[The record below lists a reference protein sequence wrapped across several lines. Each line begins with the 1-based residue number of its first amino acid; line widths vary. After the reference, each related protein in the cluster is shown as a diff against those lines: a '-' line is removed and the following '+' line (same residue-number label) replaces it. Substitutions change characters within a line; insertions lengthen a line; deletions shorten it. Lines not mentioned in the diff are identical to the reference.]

1 MARSGGRV
9 FQRLGTGFSGADTN
23 FKDAWENDRV
33 RPLLETLARLDGNIP
48 CYTVRVGDVCDPSGA
63 LGGEG
68 LAVGATLAAGFLA
81 YLKNTTIGLAD
92 DSNPRFT
99 QHPIGA
105 PHTWGGYHVDDWI
118 SAVLH
123 YFVFV
128 ARREKV
134 RSGII
139 GRTAPKESAENTRVV
154 WVFDDVLDPPDVTD
168 TTAGMAAG
176 TSAKSRRSD
185 LDYLKNM
192 LRSARAVKAGMRKG
206 PMTHKEFIMWSCAK
220 PDIFSPID
228 RKVQLVEAANSRYK
242 PADWVLPKVD
252 VDCLDMFTQGLM
264 DGKHGAN
271 FKQPQEHHPVDNVD
285 ELLPSY
291 FADDFDMLSFKMKRD
306 MIECELLQAEQGM
319 TNGPTMEDP
328 SDEIAESM
336 FGSTSRKL
344 LTQRTQPFGDTSMT
358 EAQILVEGLLLTKR
372 MVGDFSIHDF
382 ESMVIDSNLE
392 DPDKFDLAML
402 AKKYHWAVNWDLA
415 GSLTGKSLLPHQI
428 IFRATVRI
436 SVLTVNSDALVC
448 RKLEVSGLKGWINGS
463 DVGIG
468 KTFSYLLTVEMA
480 YFEAL
485 EAVKESPDADHNFTP
500 TLLVVPSQLI
510 VQTHR
515 EAIENFTGLDIQF
528 FYGSAGDLALL
539 GNTRTMTGKDL
550 DMACRQW
557 HKNRRNPEQGKT
569 VILTTMET

>member
-1 MARSGGRV
+1 MR
-9 FQRLGTGFSGADTN
+9 GFGSDFPGAN
-23 FKDAWENDRV
+23 LPHGVKWWPGVSNVLEPVSQELIQIFKDAWENDPV

-48 CYTVRVGDVCDPSGA
+48 CYAIRVGDVCDPSRA

-68 LAVGATLAAGFLA
+68 LAVGATLAASFLA

-92 DSNPRFT
+92 DSNPRYT

-105 PHTWGGYHVDDWI
+105 PHTWGGYRVDDWI
-118 SAVLH
+118 SAALH

-134 RSGII
+134 RSGIF
-139 GRTAPKESAENTRVV
+139 GRTAPKESAENTRFV

-168 TTAGMAAG
+168 ATAGVAAG
-176 TSAKSRRSD
+176 TPAKTRGSD

-206 PMTHKEFIMWSCAK
+206 PMTHKEFIMRSCAK

-242 PADWVLPKVD
+242 PANWVLPKVD

-264 DGKHGAN
+264 DDKHGAN
-271 FKQPQEHHPVDNVD
+271 FKQPQEHHPADNVD
-285 ELLPSY
+285 ELLPGN

-336 FGSTSRKL
+336 FGSTSHKL

-428 IFRATVRI
+428 IGRSNFAPQ
-436 SVLTVNSDALVC
+436 SV
-448 RKLEVSGLKGWINGS
+448 
-463 DVGIG
+463 
-468 KTFSYLLTVEMA
+468 FMY
-480 YFEAL
+480 
-485 EAVKESPDADHNFTP
+485 
-500 TLLVVPSQLI
+500 
-510 VQTHR
+510 
-515 EAIENFTGLDIQF
+515 
-528 FYGSAGDLALL
+528 
-539 GNTRTMTGKDL
+539 
-550 DMACRQW
+550 
-557 HKNRRNPEQGKT
+557 
-569 VILTTMET
+569 